1 MNKINFKNFCE
12 SKNFELIKIIN
23 FNKRKDSAILLVKSK
38 NDQNFVIKIY
48 GNNAPE
54 EIKKS
59 FQIEINFYKNFN
71 FNGIPKLFDYGNHFF
86 ILEYFEGLSLTES
99 VEKFFLNPNKFDK
112 FYFSN
117 SILST
122 FDWFYDLKSG
132 IHSAKNNQKK
142 FIIDSFLDRLG
153 NLLTSG
159 LKDSKKSKL
168 ESFFLRR
175 FYKNNFKLL
184 EMGLTK
190 IVDYWINDNLKI
202 LSFYGH
208 NDLHGNNVLVDQTL
222 SKIKL
227 IDFENIKSPGIW
239 ICDIIYFYGTLFAL
253 FSPKKELQNKIKS
266 YALNYICTK
275 EPNFNKNQI
284 EIIIDIFCKAA
295 ASNSRF
301 RLYDEGIKITKM
313 LEYRNSIRSLI

>member
-1 MNKINFKNFCE
+1 MNNINFKNFCE

-23 FNKRKDSAILLVKSK
+23 FNKRKDSAILLVRSK

-48 GNNAPE
+48 GHNAPE

-59 FQIEINFYKNFN
+59 FEIEINFYKNFN
-71 FNGIPKLFDYGNHFF
+71 FYGIPKLFDYGNNFF

-99 VEKFFLNPNKFDK
+99 VKKYFLTPNEFN
-112 FYFSN
+112 FSN

-122 FDWFYDLKSG
+122 FDWFYGLGSG

-175 FYKNNFKLL
+175 FYKNNFEFLG
-184 EMGLTK
+184 MGLTK
-190 IVDYWINDNLKI
+190 IVDCWINDNLKI

-208 NDLHGNNVLVDQTL
+208 NDLHSNNVLVDQTL

-253 FSPKKELQNKIKS
+253 FSTKKELQNEIKS
-266 YALNYICTK
+266 SALNYICTK

-301 RLYDEGIKITKM
+301 RLYDKGIKITKM
-313 LEYRNSIRSLI
+313 LQYRNSIRSLI